1 MADRLAEGD
10 AVRVE
15 ALRGSVL
22 PDPLGKREP
31 EYYL

>member
-1 MADRLAEGD
+1 MAGKIAVGD
-10 AVRVE
+10 AVRVD

-22 PDPLGKREP
+22 PDPYGKREP

>member
-1 MADRLAEGD
+1 MAGKLSEGD

-22 PDPLGKREP
+22 PDPFGKREP